1 MARDAHAIALDGV
14 QGLFGLNS
22 AGQSPT
28 LLVYK
33 TVHESLPFTRLLN
46 SLVIV
51 IHASRGFGHGT
62 LCAAA
67 PDSPVYDS
75 LDSCPHG
82 GPPFGHLGRNTVR
95 SEDIAQTGSL

>member
-1 MARDAHAIALDGV
+1 MCPELWRSQGV
-14 QGLFGLNS
+14 GLPVATELNS

-51 IHASRGFGHGT
+51 IHASRGFGHDNV
-62 LCAAA
+62 CAAA

-95 SEDIAQTGSL
+95 SEEVYGLS